1 MSNPYKLTSQ
11 VSLAPDPQLSSMMEK
26 FKQVGDAISFSVVFN
41 EVQRRKEVR
50 DAAQSKMM
58 GGPKPQ
64 VADQLIQESKMAQ
77 MPAPPQGMG
86 GPQGMPPQGMPPQ
99 GMGGPQG
106 MPPQGM
112 PPQMAMGPQ
121 GGPPQGLPEG
131 SGIGQLPAPNMQNMA
146 GGGIVSFAGDED
158 SYLGVQP
165 YGAGD
170 GLDSRYLTYNPPDEP
185 TATNETTDAPT
196 DYPAPEFDF
205 GDPAGKY
212 RSETDKLFKGLEEQ
226 NKEYETKRSALGK
239 AYANAEERDAELSQR
254 YADEERVQS
263 GLPWIAAGAA
273 LMQSSGKGISGLAD
287 AINAGLPQYVS
298 GREKLAALKDKQRDY
313 MQTVAEA
320 RRAEELGQLD
330 KFREL
335 QASLT
340 AQRANIEGVAAQL
353 EQGQADTK
361 SRYAI
366 AGMEAKAKGQAL
378 PSTDKLKAW
387 YQIQYTDALRRGD
400 TAAAAAYRKTLKDFS
415 NTLNSSEEKQEAVL
429 NKYLMDSGDKQGA
442 AIALYKEGNENA
454 LKQLYTPVSGM
465 VSYEDFKAR
474 LLGSN
479 IGGGGASSGGGENDP
494 LALRPRI

>member
-1 MSNPYKLTSQ
+1 
-11 VSLAPDPQLSSMMEK
+11 
-26 FKQVGDAISFSVVFN
+26 
-41 EVQRRKEVR
+41 
-50 DAAQSKMM
+50 
-58 GGPKPQ
+58 
-64 VADQLIQESKMAQ
+64 
-77 MPAPPQGMG
+77 
-86 GPQGMPPQGMPPQ
+86 
-99 GMGGPQG
+99 
-106 MPPQGM
+106 
-112 PPQMAMGPQ
+112 
-121 GGPPQGLPEG
+121 
-131 SGIGQLPAPNMQNMA
+131 
-146 GGGIVSFAGDED
+146 
-158 SYLGVQP
+158 
-165 YGAGD
+165 
-170 GLDSRYLTYNPPDEP
+170 
-185 TATNETTDAPT
+185 
-196 DYPAPEFDF
+196 
-205 GDPAGKY
+205 
-212 RSETDKLFKGLEEQ
+212 
-226 NKEYETKRSALGK
+226 
-239 AYANAEERDAELSQR
+239 
-254 YADEERVQS
+254 
-263 GLPWIAAGAA
+263 
-273 LMQSSGKGISGLAD
+273 MQSSGKGISGLAD

-353 EQGQADTK
+353 QQGDRELSA
-361 SRYAI
+361 RYDI
-366 AGMEAKAKGQAL
+366 AKMETNAKGQAI

-400 TAAAAAYRKTLKDFS
+400 TASAAAYRKTLKDFS

-442 AIALYKEGNENA
+442 AIALYKEGNESA

-479 IGGGGASSGGGENDP
+479 IGGGVGGGGGENDP